1 MTLRSKLMFGGILIV
16 LIPMVA
22 IGFFSLREA
31 GNSLQSLSEGQAQ
44 KLAASTAEMVDS
56 SMKGEFKAIH
66 IIAESTPAV
75 DAATEVKLSGV
86 EKAKDKLRVLDDYLN
101 QLMKTY
107 SGEYESLV
115 LADTAGVVVADN
127 DGKAKGISVVDRSYF
142 KPALAGNMA
151 INEPVISK
159 KTGAMIAPIGV
170 PVKSREGKV
179 VGVMVGILKI
189 EALQKLVTSFKV
201 GKTGYMFMV
210 DKTGTCIAHP
220 DASLIMKANITKL
233 EGMEGISKRILA
245 QETGMQRYRFKG
257 IDKIGGFAPVPSTGW
272 SVVLTQ
278 DEADF
283 LSPVTSARNMILL
296 AGIIFLAVTA
306 GIVLFFARSITKPIV
321 KAVEVL
327 RTGAVQVASA
337 SEELSA
343 AGQTLAEGTSEQAA
357 SIEETSSS
365 LEELSSMT
373 RQNADNA
380 AQANG
385 LIDETVATSGQAIS
399 SMKALTS
406 SMGEIS
412 RSSVQT
418 QKIIKTIDEIA
429 FQTNLLALNAAVE
442 AARAGEA
449 GAGFAVVADE
459 VRNLAMRAAEAAKNT
474 TDLIEASV
482 ADIHK
487 GEELVGRADAD
498 LVRMSRSTEKID
510 HLVKEIAAA
519 SQEQALGID
528 QISQAVSEMDK
539 VVQRNASGA
548 EESAAAAQEMN
559 AQAEQM
565 GAVVRDLAAVVGG
578 GNDKRKKGAAL
589 DDEPK
594 TIMVNASSGKPNGNG
609 RGTLPGG
616 KKIKLL
622 GPSTKP
628 GQSHADSFVDF

>member
-22 IGFFSLREA
+22 IGYFSLREA
-31 GNSLQSLSEGQAQ
+31 GISLQSLSESQAQ
-44 KLAASTAEMVDS
+44 KLAISTAALVDS
-56 SMKGEFKAIH
+56 TLKSESKTVQA
-66 IIAESTPAV
+66 IAESTSAINAAV
-75 DAATEVKLSGV
+75 AVSLQGV
-86 EKAKDKLRVLDDYLN
+86 GK
-101 QLMKTY
+101 
-107 SGEYESLV
+107 SGEALKAIDEQVARMMQHYSQEYSSILVSDPKGAVIADGDGTSRSLD
-115 LADTAGVVVADN
+115 L
-127 DGKAKGISVVDRSYF
+127 SDRNYF
-142 KPALAGNMA
+142 KQAMAGKLY
-151 INEPVISK
+151 ISEPIISK
-159 KTGAMIAPIGV
+159 KSGAALLPISAPI
-170 PVKSREGKV
+170 KSAEGKV
-179 VGVMVGILKI
+179 VGTVSCNLKI
-189 EALQKLVTSFKV
+189 DTLKGLVAGLKV
-201 GKTGYMFMV
+201 GQTGYGFMV
-210 DKTGTCIAHP
+210 DKNGTCIAHP

-278 DEADF
+278 DVDDF
-283 LSPVTSARNMILL
+283 MAPVTSARNVILL
-296 AGIIFLAVTA
+296 AGLIFLAVTA

-327 RTGAVQVASA
+327 RTGAVQVAAA

-594 TIMVNASSGKPNGNG
+594 TIMVNALPGKPNGNG